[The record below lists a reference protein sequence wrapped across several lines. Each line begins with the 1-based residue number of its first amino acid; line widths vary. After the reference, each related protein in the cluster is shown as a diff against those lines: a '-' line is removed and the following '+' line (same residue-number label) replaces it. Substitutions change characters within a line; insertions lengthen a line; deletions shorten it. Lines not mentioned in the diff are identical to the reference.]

1 MQATPSA
8 PTAAIYACGM
18 TRRFTSSICSISC
31 TEFDSK
37 GQSVC
42 AETRSAPQWHAGR
55 VGCHSH
61 RVAGRGICRKAQT
74 HGARSVRI
82 CPPDWG
88 AVRITTRPHPSTPCE
103 CNRGRTGRISIDRIN
118 MLSTS
123 NVAIQFGAKPLFEQV
138 TVKFSDGNRYG
149 LIGAN
154 GSGKSTLM
162 KLLGGDLEP
171 SAGDVMLQAGMR
183 LGKLNQNQF
192 GYEDERVLDV
202 VMRGHTEL
210 WAAMKERD
218 RIYADPNATDDDYM
232 KAAELEGVFAEY
244 GGYDAEARAGSIL
257 TDAGI
262 HESRHIG
269 PMREV
274 PPGLKLRVLLA
285 QALFSRPDVLLL
297 DEPTNNLDINS
308 IRWLESALNNYDAT
322 MVIISHDRHFLNQVC
337 THVADLD
344 FQQLKIYPGN
354 YDDFMLASVQA
365 RARVEAANAKAK
377 DRISDLQEF
386 VRRFSANASKARQAT
401 SRKKQLEKI
410 KIEEIR
416 PSSRQNPYIRF
427 EQGKKLYRSAVSV
440 EKLCFSYP
448 GSDERVLGNVTF
460 NVEGGERVAIIG
472 PNGAGKTTL
481 MRCLAGE
488 LRPTAGR
495 IVWVEN
501 AQPGYMPQDPQAEFD
516 DKTDLFSWM
525 SQYTGKADDD
535 QIVRAT
541 LGRLLFSGEETKKS
555 VKVLSGG
562 EKGRMIYGKLMLTK
576 PNVLLMDEPTNHMDM
591 ETIESLQIGLEHY
604 PGTLVFVSHDR
615 EFVGGLAT
623 RILEMRPGGKIV
635 DFRGTYDEY
644 LKSQGVEV

>member
-1 MQATPSA
+1 
-8 PTAAIYACGM
+8 
-18 TRRFTSSICSISC
+18 
-31 TEFDSK
+31 
-37 GQSVC
+37 
-42 AETRSAPQWHAGR
+42 
-55 VGCHSH
+55 
-61 RVAGRGICRKAQT
+61 
-74 HGARSVRI
+74 
-82 CPPDWG
+82 
-88 AVRITTRPHPSTPCE
+88 
-103 CNRGRTGRISIDRIN
+103 

-123 NVAIQFGAKPLFEQV
+123 NVAVQFGAKPLFEQV

-162 KLLGGDLEP
+162 KVLGGDLEA
-171 SAGDVMLQAGMR
+171 SAGDVMLQVGLR

-210 WAAMKERD
+210 WAAMQERD
-218 RIYADPNATDDDYM
+218 RIYADPEASDEDYM

-262 HESRHIG
+262 HESRHNG

-285 QALFSRPDVLLL
+285 QALFSNPDVLLL

-308 IRWLESALNNYDAT
+308 IRWLEGALNNYNAT

-337 THVADLD
+337 THIADLD
-344 FQQLKIYPGN
+344 FQQLKVYPGN

-365 RARVEAANAKAK
+365 RARVEAAYAKAK

-401 SRKKQLEKI
+401 SRKRQLEKI
-410 KIEEIR
+410 KIEEIK

-427 EQGKKLYRSAVSV
+427 EQGKKLYRGALTV
-440 EKLCFSYP
+440 EKLSFAYP
-448 GSDERVLGNVTF
+448 GATEKVLDNLSFV
-460 NVEGGERVAIIG
+460 VEAGERIAIIG
-472 PNGAGKTTL
+472 PNGVGKTTL

-488 LRPTAGR
+488 LRPNSGR

-501 AQPGYMPQDPQAEFD
+501 AQPGYMPQDPQAEFE
-516 DKTDLFSWM
+516 DKIDLFGWM

-562 EKGRMIYGKLMLTK
+562 EKGRMIYGKLILTK

-604 PGTLVFVSHDR
+604 AGTLIFVSHDR

-623 RILEMRPGGKIV
+623 RVIEMRPGGKIV

-644 LKSQGVEV
+644 LKSQGVEI

>member
-1 MQATPSA
+1 
-8 PTAAIYACGM
+8 
-18 TRRFTSSICSISC
+18 
-31 TEFDSK
+31 
-37 GQSVC
+37 
-42 AETRSAPQWHAGR
+42 
-55 VGCHSH
+55 
-61 RVAGRGICRKAQT
+61 
-74 HGARSVRI
+74 
-82 CPPDWG
+82 
-88 AVRITTRPHPSTPCE
+88 
-103 CNRGRTGRISIDRIN
+103 
-118 MLSTS
+118 MLATS
-123 NVAIQFGAKPLFEQV
+123 NVAIQFGAKPLFENV
-138 TVKFSDGNRYG
+138 TVKFADGNRYG

-162 KLLGGDLEP
+162 KILGGDLEA

-192 GYEDERVLDV
+192 GYEDERVIDV
-202 VMRGHTEL
+202 VMSGHVEL
-210 WAAMKERD
+210 WNAMKQRD
-218 RIYADPNATDDDYM
+218 LIYADANATDQDYM
-232 KAAELEGVFAEY
+232 RAAELEGTFAEY

-262 HESRHIG
+262 DESRHFG

-308 IRWLESALNNYDAT
+308 IRWLEGALNNYDAT

-365 RARVEAANAKAK
+365 RARVEAANAKAR

-440 EKLCFSYP
+440 DKLSFRYP
-448 GSDERVLGNVTF
+448 GTDTDVFSNLSFD
-460 NVEGGERVAIIG
+460 VEAGERIAIIG
-472 PNGAGKTTL
+472 PNGIGKTTL

-495 IVWVEN
+495 IEWVEN
-501 AQPGYMPQDPQAEFD
+501 AQPGYMPQDPQAEFE
-516 DKTDLFSWM
+516 DKLDLFAWM
-525 SQYTGKADDD
+525 SQFTGKADDD
-535 QIVRAT
+535 QLIRAT
-541 LGRLLFSGEETKKS
+541 LGRLLFSGDETKKS

-576 PNVLLMDEPTNHMDM
+576 PNVLLLDEPTNHMDM

-604 PGTLVFVSHDR
+604 PGTMIFVSHDR

-623 RILEMRPGGKIV
+623 RIIELRPGMRPV
-635 DFRGTYDEY
+635 DFKGSYDEY
-644 LKSQGVEV
+644 LTMQGIAA

>member
-1 MQATPSA
+1 
-8 PTAAIYACGM
+8 
-18 TRRFTSSICSISC
+18 
-31 TEFDSK
+31 
-37 GQSVC
+37 
-42 AETRSAPQWHAGR
+42 
-55 VGCHSH
+55 
-61 RVAGRGICRKAQT
+61 
-74 HGARSVRI
+74 
-82 CPPDWG
+82 
-88 AVRITTRPHPSTPCE
+88 
-103 CNRGRTGRISIDRIN
+103 

-123 NVAIQFGAKPLFEQV
+123 NVAVQFGAKPLFEQV

-162 KLLGGDLEP
+162 KVLGGDLE
-171 SAGDVMLQAGMR
+171 ARGGDVMLKAGMR
-183 LGKLNQNQF
+183 VGKLNERQF
-192 GYEDERVLDV
+192 GYEDERVVDV
-202 VMRGHTEL
+202 VMRGQTEL

-218 RIYADPNATDDDYM
+218 RIYADPNASDDDYM

-262 HESRHIG
+262 HESRHNG

-337 THVADLD
+337 THIADLD

-440 EKLCFSYP
+440 ERLRFSYP
-448 GSDERVLGNVTF
+448 GADEKVLNKVTF
-460 NVEGGERVAIIG
+460 DLEGGE
-472 PNGAGKTTL
+472 
-481 MRCLAGE
+481 
-488 LRPTAGR
+488 R

-501 AQPGYMPQDPQAEFD
+501 AKAGYMPQDPQAEFD

-555 VKVLSGG
+555 VRVLSGG

-604 PGTLVFVSHDR
+604 PGTLIFVSHDR

-623 RILEMRPGGKIV
+623 RIIELRPGGSIT

-644 LKSQGVEV
+644 LKGQGLEV